1 MQVIS
6 AVIQK
11 AMSSEMLSHYT
22 EVLNGIEGCFDTNF
36 SYDRIAELV
45 RQQLEDG
52 GSWNIVS
59 YSVDGTGDT
68 RPVSYTHLDV
78 YKRQVTVSRATI
90 SKSSFIP

>member
-11 AMSSEMLSHYT
+11 AMSPEMLSHYT

-36 SYDRIAELV
+36 SYDRMAELV

-59 YSVDGTGDT
+59 YSVDGTGETTVDEAKA
-68 RPVSYTHLDV
+68 LMQ
-78 YKRQVTVSRATI
+78 QVVDGEVI
-90 SKSSFIP
+90 DLNK